1 MYRMYRLGL
10 PGLCERPARIAPF
23 SVSVHRSTCKT
34 GDVSVFAIKE
44 SIILAWKMQCFFLV
58 LRDFFRFSQRSSQ
71 IFCRYDSSKFF
82 MILEVNPHD
91 VSARRGH
98 LFPHTVFS
106 FFSRKIFTY
115 FLPGF
120 YKIADIFVC
129 PHKNAQVISAI
140 LHINCADY

>member
-1 MYRMYRLGL
+1 MYRLGL

-58 LRDFFRFSQRSSQ
+58 LRDFFRFSQRSSP

-82 MILEVNPHD
+82 MILEVNPRD

-98 LFPHTVFS
+98 LFPYTVFS
-106 FFSRKIFTY
+106 FFHAKSLLIFY
-115 FLPGF
+115 LDFIKLQIFLSVRT
-120 YKIADIFVC
+120 KM
-129 PHKNAQVISAI
+129 HKLFLQ
-140 LHINCADY
+140 YYT